1 MGCSRCLWLNYNR
14 RFNWPV
20 NLAMQSKLAAL
31 EEKTLP
37 QGDFWQHFPEQDY
50 SRKGDFLWAKQNVM
64 SAPLPIKAPCPV
76 FFGGEFDLVARDARP
91 EKEGGLWIID
101 CKTTTKAMPEHLQD
115 YAKSYSLQLMAYA
128 WCLENPASDDFEAHY
143 QREPKIVPALIRR
156 ITRKER
162 FGGKVTRAGLKVF
175 RFNEEP
181 GSLTGGGSSYR
192 LKLDSW
198 YQDIELA
205 NYEAKL
211 LEAAQK
217 CVDIILQPG
226 LPESAENCRNCKAA
240 EEFIELCEEATPATK
255 AELYSPLDL
264 AEKVETRHSSEVKA
278 AQKETVDLLRK
289 HGGKTCEE
297 SKTEVQSPSA

>member
-1 MGCSRCLWLNYNR
+1 MIIKLSPSMMHPISMGCSRCFWLKIKK

-31 EEKTLP
+31 EEKTLA
-37 QGDFWQHFPEQDY
+37 QGDFWKHFPEQDFG
-50 SRKGDFLWAKQNVM
+50 KNGEFLWAKKNVM
-64 SAPLPIKAPCPV
+64 SKPLPIKAPCYV
-76 FFGGEFDLVARDARP
+76 FFGGEFDLVATDVRP
-91 EKEGGLWIID
+91 EKDGGLWIID
-101 CKTTTKAMPEHLQD
+101 CKTTTKPMPEQLHD
-115 YAKSYSLQLMAYA
+115 YAQSYSLQLMAYA

-162 FGGKVTRAGLKVF
+162 FEGKVTRAGLKVF

-205 NYEAKL
+205 NYEARL

-217 CVDIILQPG
+217 CVDIILQSE
-226 LPESAENCRNCKAA
+226 LPESDENCRDCKAA
-240 EEFIELCEEATPATK
+240 EEFIELCEEATPDSEP
-255 AELYSPLDL
+255 ELYSPLDL
-264 AEKVETRHSSEVKA
+264 TQKVETR
-278 AQKETVDLLRK
+278 
-289 HGGKTCEE
+289 
-297 SKTEVQSPSA
+297 

>member
-1 MGCSRCLWLNYNR
+1 M
-14 RFNWPV
+14 
-20 NLAMQSKLAAL
+20 
-31 EEKTLP
+31 
-37 QGDFWQHFPEQDY
+37 PEQ
-50 SRKGDFLWAKQNVM
+50 L
-64 SAPLPIKAPCPV
+64 
-76 FFGGEFDLVARDARP
+76 
-91 EKEGGLWIID
+91 
-101 CKTTTKAMPEHLQD
+101 HD
-115 YAKSYSLQLMAYA
+115 YAQSYSLQLMAYA
-128 WCLENPASDDFEAHY
+128 WCLENPASDKFVALY
-143 QREPKIVPALIRR
+143 QSDPEIVPALTRR

-162 FGGKVTRAGLKVF
+162 FEGIVTRAGLKVF

-240 EEFIELCEEATPATK
+240 EEFIELCEEAAPATK

-264 AEKVETRHSSEVKA
+264 TEKVETRHSSEVKA
-278 AQKETVDLLRK
+278 AQKETADLLRK
-289 HGGKTCEE
+289 HGGETCEE